1 VQPPIKVRIGSE
13 KGVKAYVCSKAR
25 PIVGVNEV
33 RVITMDNI
41 NVTSHESHLESQ
53 NDRIIA
59 VLGQDET
66 DCIPI
71 CNPHKALP
79 KQHVTVLVNSPVAG
93 KPLSQVNAS
102 GLHSRDIVRNQKQ
115 LGKRRRKSPLS

>member
-1 VQPPIKVRIGSE
+1 MQPPIKVRIGSE